1 MFNDKSIL
9 ITGGTGSLGTALC
22 KHFQKDPPKR
32 LIIFSTDWKKQE
44 DLRNDLGNPPHMR
57 WFIGNVRDQ
66 ERLNMALE
74 DVDIVIHAAAIKS
87 LEACENEPWEALKT
101 NVIGTWNVIK
111 AALERGVRKTLLIS
125 TDKAC
130 NPANT
135 YGTSKAMAEKLI
147 IDANN
152 YIGWKNVRFSVVRYG
167 NVIGS
172 SNSVVPVWKKLI
184 EQGAEYLPVTDE
196 NMSRFWYPMDDA
208 CKLIYDSLE
217 RMQGREIF
225 IPKIK
230 SIKITD
236 LAAAFGMPYKVVGIR
251 KGEKIYEELD
261 QGYNS
266 RDNEFLA
273 VEEIRETIKNIT

>member
-22 KHFQKDPPKR
+22 KLFQKDIPKR

-44 DLRNDLGNPPHMR
+44 DLRNNLGNPPYMR
-57 WFIGNVRDQ
+57 WFIGNIRDQ
-66 ERLNMALE
+66 ERLTMAFE
-74 DVDIVIHAAAIKS
+74 DVDYVIHAAAIKS
-87 LEACENEPWEALKT
+87 LEACENEPEEALKT
-101 NVIGTWNVIK
+101 NVIGTRNVIN

-125 TDKAC
+125 TDKAV
-130 NPANT
+130 NPINT

-147 IDANN
+147 INANN
-152 YIGWKNVRFSVVRYG
+152 CVGWKNVKFSVVRYG

-196 NMSRFWYPMDDA
+196 EMTRFWYPMEDA
-208 CKLIYDSLE
+208 CEFVIDSLE

-230 SIKITD
+230 SIRITD
-236 LAAAFGMPYKVVGIR
+236 LAAAFGKPYKVIGIR
-251 KGEKIYEELD
+251 KGEKLHEELD

-266 RDNEFLA
+266 RDNEYLT
-273 VEEIRETIKNIT
+273 VEEIRETII

>member
-22 KHFQKDPPKR
+22 KLFLNEPPKR

-44 DLRNDLGNPPHMR
+44 DLRNSLGNPPFMR
-57 WFIGNVRDQ
+57 WFIGNIRDQ
-66 ERLNMALE
+66 ERLNMAFE
-74 DVDIVIHAAAIKS
+74 DVDYVIHAAAIKS
-87 LEACENEPWEALKT
+87 LEACENEPEEALKT
-101 NVIGTWNVIK
+101 NVIGTRNVIN

-125 TDKAC
+125 TDKAV
-130 NPANT
+130 NPINT
-135 YGTSKAMAEKLI
+135 YGTCKAMAEKLI
-147 IDANN
+147 INANN
-152 YIGWKNVRFSVVRYG
+152 CIGWKNVKFSVVRYG

-184 EQGAEYLPVTDE
+184 EQGAEYLPITDE
-196 NMSRFWYPMDDA
+196 NMTRFWYPMNDA
-208 CKLIYDSLE
+208 VRFVIDSLE

-230 SIKITD
+230 SIRITD
-236 LAAAFGMPYKVVGIR
+236 LAAAFGKPYKMIGIR
-251 KGEKIYEELD
+251 KGEKLHEELD

-266 RDNEFLA
+266 KDNEYLT
-273 VEEIRETIKNIT
+273 VEEISETIRM

>member
-22 KHFQKDPPKR
+22 KLFQNDPPKR

-44 DLRNDLGNPPHMR
+44 DLRNSLGNPPFMR
-57 WFIGNVRDQ
+57 WFIGNIRDQ
-66 ERLNMALE
+66 ERLTMAFE
-74 DVDIVIHAAAIKS
+74 DVDFVIHAAAIKS
-87 LEACENEPWEALKT
+87 LEACENEPEEALKT
-101 NVIGTWNVIK
+101 NVIGTRNVIN
-111 AALERGVRKTLLIS
+111 AALERSVRKTLLIS
-125 TDKAC
+125 TDKAV
-130 NPANT
+130 NPINT
-135 YGTSKAMAEKLI
+135 YGTCKAMAEKLI
-147 IDANN
+147 INANN
-152 YIGWKNVRFSVVRYG
+152 CIGWKNVKFSVVRYG

-172 SNSVVPVWKKLI
+172 SNSVVPMWEKLI

-196 NMSRFWYPMDDA
+196 NMTRFWYPMNDA
-208 CKLIYDSLE
+208 CEFVIDSLE

-236 LAAAFGMPYKVVGIR
+236 LAAAFGKPYKVIGIR
-251 KGEKIYEELD
+251 KGEKLHEQLD

-266 RDNEFLA
+266 RDNEYLT
-273 VEEIRETIKNIT
+273 VEEIRETIGI